1 MDCSCFS
8 KSNPLVAAVR
18 KGRFITPWW
27 LALPLCPL
35 LLELIAPV
43 QGAFVDFLVPYAGE
57 LQDAWN
63 IIDLFAVSMAAAT
76 FFLWVGV
83 IEGRPISTMGLPRKN
98 AFSEFSKGF
107 GIGAAMISGIVGLLV
122 LMGTLQ
128 FDRMQ
133 FTASTLFS
141 WLLVLIGYI
150 IQGSTE
156 EFYIRGWLLPV
167 ISQRLSVKWGLFL
180 SSTIFSVIHLGNNGV
195 SLLSSIQSIFFAAF
209 LGAYALKKGD
219 IWGACGIHVAWN
231 FFQGNVYGLFV
242 SGFDSEASLFYFTP
256 TGSNLLTGGDYGPEG
271 GIPCLI
277 LFTAAFLYCLFYMKQ
292 SWQKPANTDSYTQ

>member
-1 MDCSCFS
+1 MDSTIFS
-8 KSNPLVAAVR
+8 KSNPLIAEVR
-18 KGRFITPWW
+18 QGRFITPWW
-27 LALPLCPL
+27 LALPLCPII
-35 LLELIAPV
+35 LEVISPL
-43 QGAFVDFLVPYAGE
+43 QGAVVDFLLPYGGN
-57 LQDAWN
+57 LLDAWN
-63 IIDLFAVSMAAAT
+63 IFDLFAVSIAACS
-76 FFLWVGV
+76 FFLWVGLV
-83 IEGRPISTMGLPRKN
+83 EGRPISTMGLPRKN

-107 GIGAAMISGIVGLLV
+107 VIGAIMISAIVGILV
-122 LMGTLQ
+122 LLGALQ

-141 WLLVLIGYI
+141 WFLVLIGYI

-167 ISQRLSVKWGLFL
+167 LSQRLSVQWALFL

-209 LGAYALKKGD
+209 LGVFALKKGN
-219 IWGACGIHVAWN
+219 IWGVCGIHVAWN
-231 FFQGNVYGLFV
+231 FFQGNVFGLFV

-256 TGSNLLTGGDYGPEG
+256 TGSDLLTGGAYGPEG

-277 LFTAAFLYCLFYMKQ
+277 LFTGAFLYCLFYMKTT
-292 SWQKPANTDSYTQ
+292 WQEQRTKTDSIS